1 MIDLTLLG
9 CGGNV
14 PMPNRFLSSL
24 FINYKGRKM
33 LIDCG
38 EGTQV
43 AMKKYNC
50 GFKTIDLILITHL
63 HGDQIIGLLGLLQT
77 MGNSGKTD
85 DLTIVGPVGITDAMN
100 AIKVLVEYLPYR
112 VYVIENPKEKFSL
125 EHDILK
131 DIDIYTIYLENST
144 ECIGYS
150 LYFKR
155 KAKFDR
161 QKAMSNEVPQI
172 LWKKLQEQDTVIYND
187 KTYYSSMVLG
197 DERKG
202 IKLSFITDTRPT
214 FEIPQFIYGSDLFI
228 CEGMYGDDLDISKA
242 VKNKHMTFREAASLA
257 NAGNVDKLLLTHFS
271 PSIEEPKDFA
281 HNATNLFK
289 DTIIVEDNY
298 LLDLLVGLPFL
309 VVPSSCTFFLAT

>member
-24 FINYKGRKM
+24 FINYKGSKI

-50 GFKTIDLILITHL
+50 GFKNIDLILITHL
-63 HGDQIIGLLGLLQT
+63 HGDHIIGLIGLLQT

-85 DLTIVGPVGITDAMN
+85 DLTIVGPIGIIDAMK
-100 AIKVLVEYLPYR
+100 AIKVLVEYLPYT
-112 VYVIENPKEKFSL
+112 VNIIENPKQTFSL

-131 DIDIYTIYLENST
+131 DIDISTINLDHST

-155 KAKFDR
+155 KPKFDR
-161 QKAMSNEVPQI
+161 EKAILNQVPQN
-172 LWKKLQEQDTVIYND
+172 LWKKLQENSSAIYKD
-187 KTYYSSMVLG
+187 KTYYADMVLG
-197 DERKG
+197 ENRRG

-214 FEIPQFIYGSDLFI
+214 FEIPEFIYESDLFI

-242 VKNKHMTFREAASLA
+242 VKNKHMTFRESASLA

-271 PSIEEPKDFA
+271 PSIENPKDFIQ
-281 HNATNLFK
+281 NATNLFE
-289 DTIIVEDNY
+289 DTIIGED
-298 LLDLLVGLPFL
+298 GLTL
-309 VVPSSCTFFLAT
+309 KLSYKD

>member
-24 FINYKGRKM
+24 FINYKGSKI

-50 GFKTIDLILITHL
+50 GFKNIDLILITHL
-63 HGDQIIGLLGLLQT
+63 HGDHIIGLIGLLQT

-85 DLTIVGPVGITDAMN
+85 DLTIVGPIGIIDAMK
-100 AIKVLVEYLPYR
+100 AIKVLVEYLPYK
-112 VYVIENPKEKFSL
+112 VNIIENPKQTFSL

-131 DIDIYTIYLENST
+131 DIDISTINLDHST

-155 KAKFDR
+155 KPKFDR
-161 QKAMSNEVPQI
+161 EKAILNQVPQN
-172 LWKKLQEQDTVIYND
+172 LWKKLQENSSAIYKD
-187 KTYYSSMVLG
+187 KTYYADMVLG
-197 DERKG
+197 ENRRG

-214 FEIPQFIYGSDLFI
+214 FEIPEFIDESDLFI

-242 VKNKHMTFREAASLA
+242 VKNKHMTFRESASLA

-271 PSIEEPKDFA
+271 PSIENPKDFIQ
-281 HNATNLFK
+281 NATNLFE
-289 DTIIVEDNY
+289 DTIIGED
-298 LLDLLVGLPFL
+298 GLTL
-309 VVPSSCTFFLAT
+309 KLSYTD

>member
-38 EGTQV
+38 EGTQI

-50 GFKTIDLILITHL
+50 GFKNIDLILITHL
-63 HGDQIIGLLGLLQT
+63 HGDHIIGLIGLLQT

-85 DLTIVGPVGITDAMN
+85 DLTIVGPIGIIDAMK
-100 AIKVLVEYLPYR
+100 AIKVLVEYLPYK
-112 VYVIENPKEKFSL
+112 VNIIENPKQTFSL

-131 DIDIYTIYLENST
+131 DIDISTINLDHST

-155 KAKFDR
+155 KPKFDR
-161 QKAMSNEVPQI
+161 EKAILNQVPQN
-172 LWKKLQEQDTVIYND
+172 LWKKLQENSSAIYKD
-187 KTYYSSMVLG
+187 KTYYADMVLG
-197 DERKG
+197 ENRRG

-214 FEIPQFIYGSDLFI
+214 FEIPEFIYESDLFI

-242 VKNKHMTFREAASLA
+242 VKNKHMTFRESASLA

-271 PSIEEPKDFA
+271 PSIENPKDFIQ
-281 HNATNLFK
+281 NATNLFE
-289 DTIIVEDNY
+289 DTIIGED
-298 LLDLLVGLPFL
+298 GLTL
-309 VVPSSCTFFLAT
+309 KLSYKD

>member
-24 FINYKGRKM
+24 FINYKGSKI

-38 EGTQV
+38 EGTQI

-50 GFKTIDLILITHL
+50 GFKNIDLILITHL
-63 HGDQIIGLLGLLQT
+63 HGDHIIGLIGLLQT

-85 DLTIVGPVGITDAMN
+85 DLTIVGPIGIIDAMK
-100 AIKVLVEYLPYR
+100 AIKVLVEYLPYK
-112 VYVIENPKEKFSL
+112 VNIIENPKQTFSL

-131 DIDIYTIYLENST
+131 DIDISTINLDHST

-155 KAKFDR
+155 KPKFDR
-161 QKAMSNEVPQI
+161 EKAILNQVPQN
-172 LWKKLQEQDTVIYND
+172 LWKKLQENSSAIYKD
-187 KTYYSSMVLG
+187 KTYYADMVLG
-197 DERKG
+197 ENRRG

-214 FEIPQFIYGSDLFI
+214 FEIPEFIYESDLFI

-242 VKNKHMTFREAASLA
+242 VKNKHMTFRESASLA

-271 PSIEEPKDFA
+271 PSIENPKDFIQ
-281 HNATNLFK
+281 NATNLFE
-289 DTIIVEDNY
+289 DTIIGED
-298 LLDLLVGLPFL
+298 GLTL
-309 VVPSSCTFFLAT
+309 KLSYTD

>member
-63 HGDQIIGLLGLLQT
+63 HGDHIIGLIGLLQT

-131 DIDIYTIYLENST
+131 DIDISTIDLEHST

-187 KTYYSSMVLG
+187 KTYYSSIVLG

-289 DTIIVEDNY
+289 DTIIGED
-298 LLDLLVGLPFL
+298 GLSL
-309 VVPSSCTFFLAT
+309 SLSYKD

>member
-14 PMPNRFLSSL
+14 PMTNRFLSSL
-24 FINYKGRKM
+24 FINYKGSKI

-50 GFKTIDLILITHL
+50 GFKNIDLILITHL
-63 HGDQIIGLLGLLQT
+63 HGDHIIGLIGLLQT

-85 DLTIVGPVGITDAMN
+85 DLTIVGPIGIIDAMK
-100 AIKVLVEYLPYR
+100 AIKVLVEYLPYK
-112 VYVIENPKEKFSL
+112 VNIIENPKQTFSL

-131 DIDIYTIYLENST
+131 DIDISTINLDHST

-155 KAKFDR
+155 KPKFDR
-161 QKAMSNEVPQI
+161 EKAILNQVPQN
-172 LWKKLQEQDTVIYND
+172 LWKKLQENSSAIYKD
-187 KTYYSSMVLG
+187 KTYYADMVLG
-197 DERKG
+197 ENRRG

-214 FEIPQFIYGSDLFI
+214 FEIPEFIYESDLFI

-242 VKNKHMTFREAASLA
+242 VKNKHMTFRESASLA

-271 PSIEEPKDFA
+271 PSIENPKDFIQ
-281 HNATNLFK
+281 NATNLFE
-289 DTIIVEDNY
+289 DTIIGED
-298 LLDLLVGLPFL
+298 GLTL
-309 VVPSSCTFFLAT
+309 KLSYKD

>member
-24 FINYKGRKM
+24 FINYKGSKI

-50 GFKTIDLILITHL
+50 GFKNIDLILITHL
-63 HGDQIIGLLGLLQT
+63 HGDHIIGLIGLLQT

-85 DLTIVGPVGITDAMN
+85 DLTIVGPIGIIDAMK
-100 AIKVLVEYLPYR
+100 AIKVLVEYLPYK
-112 VYVIENPKEKFSL
+112 VNIIENPKQTFSL

-131 DIDIYTIYLENST
+131 DIDISTINLDPST

-155 KAKFDR
+155 KPKFDR
-161 QKAMSNEVPQI
+161 EKAILNQVPQN
-172 LWKKLQEQDTVIYND
+172 LWKKLQENSSAIYKD
-187 KTYYSSMVLG
+187 KTYYADMVLG
-197 DERKG
+197 ENRRG

-214 FEIPQFIYGSDLFI
+214 FEIPEFIYESDLFI

-242 VKNKHMTFREAASLA
+242 VKNKHMTFRESASLA

-271 PSIEEPKDFA
+271 PSIENPKDFIQ
-281 HNATNLFK
+281 NATNLFE
-289 DTIIVEDNY
+289 DTIIGED
-298 LLDLLVGLPFL
+298 GLTL
-309 VVPSSCTFFLAT
+309 KLSYTD

>member
-24 FINYKGRKM
+24 FINYKGSKI

-50 GFKTIDLILITHL
+50 GFKNIDLILITHL
-63 HGDQIIGLLGLLQT
+63 HGDHIIGLIGLLQT

-85 DLTIVGPVGITDAMN
+85 DLTIVGPVGIIDVMN

-112 VYVIENPKEKFSL
+112 VYIIENPKQTFSL

-131 DIDIYTIYLENST
+131 DIDISTINLDHST

-155 KAKFDR
+155 KPKFDR
-161 QKAMSNEVPQI
+161 EKAILNQVPQN
-172 LWKKLQEQDTVIYND
+172 LWKKLQENSSAIYKD
-187 KTYYSSMVLG
+187 KTYYADMVLG
-197 DERKG
+197 ENRRG

-214 FEIPQFIYGSDLFI
+214 FEIPEFIYESDLFI

-271 PSIEEPKDFA
+271 PSIENPKDFIE
-281 HNATNLFK
+281 NATNLFK
-289 DTIIVEDNY
+289 ETIIGED
-298 LLDLLVGLPFL
+298 GLTL
-309 VVPSSCTFFLAT
+309 KLSYKD

>member
-63 HGDQIIGLLGLLQT
+63 HGDHIIGLIGLLQT

-125 EHDILK
+125 EYDILK
-131 DIDIYTIYLENST
+131 DIDISTIDLDHST

-161 QKAMSNEVPQI
+161 EKALSNEVPQI
-172 LWKKLQEQDTVIYND
+172 LWKKLQEQDSIIYDD

-197 DERKG
+197 DERRG

-257 NAGNVDKLLLTHFS
+257 NSGNVDKLLLTHFS

-289 DTIIVEDNY
+289 DTTIGED
-298 LLDLLVGLPFL
+298 GLTL
-309 VVPSSCTFFLAT
+309 NLSYKD

>member
-63 HGDQIIGLLGLLQT
+63 HGDHIIGLIGLLQT

-85 DLTIVGPVGITDAMN
+85 DLMIVGPVGITDAMN

-131 DIDIYTIYLENST
+131 DIEISTIDLDHST

-161 QKAMSNEVPQI
+161 EKALSNEVPQI
-172 LWKKLQEQDTVIYND
+172 LWKKLQEQDSIIYDD

-197 DERKG
+197 DERRG

-289 DTIIVEDNY
+289 DTTIGED
-298 LLDLLVGLPFL
+298 GLTL
-309 VVPSSCTFFLAT
+309 NLSYKD

>member
-63 HGDQIIGLLGLLQT
+63 HGDHIIGLIGLLQT

-85 DLTIVGPVGITDAMN
+85 DLTIVGPVGIIDAMN

-112 VYVIENPKEKFSL
+112 VYVVENPKEKFSL
-125 EHDILK
+125 EHNFLK
-131 DIDIYTIYLENST
+131 DIEISTIDLEHST

-289 DTIIVEDNY
+289 DTIIGED
-298 LLDLLVGLPFL
+298 GLSL
-309 VVPSSCTFFLAT
+309 SLSYKD

>member
-24 FINYKGRKM
+24 FINYKGSKI

-50 GFKTIDLILITHL
+50 GFKNIDLILITHL
-63 HGDQIIGLLGLLQT
+63 HGDHIIGLIGLLQT

-85 DLTIVGPVGITDAMN
+85 DLTIVGPIGIIDAIK
-100 AIKVLVEYLPYR
+100 AIKVLVEYLPYK
-112 VYVIENPKEKFSL
+112 VNIIENPKQTFSL

-131 DIDIYTIYLENST
+131 DIDISTINLDHST

-155 KAKFDR
+155 KPKFDR
-161 QKAMSNEVPQI
+161 EKANLNQVPQN
-172 LWKKLQEQDTVIYND
+172 LWKKLLENSSAIYKD
-187 KTYYSSMVLG
+187 KTYYADMVLG
-197 DERKG
+197 ENRRG

-214 FEIPQFIYGSDLFI
+214 FEIPEFIYESDLFI

-242 VKNKHMTFREAASLA
+242 VKNKHMTFRESASLA

-271 PSIEEPKDFA
+271 PSIENPKDFIQ
-281 HNATNLFK
+281 NATNLFE
-289 DTIIVEDNY
+289 DTIIGED
-298 LLDLLVGLPFL
+298 GLTL
-309 VVPSSCTFFLAT
+309 KLSYKN

>member
-24 FINYKGRKM
+24 FINYKGSKI

-50 GFKTIDLILITHL
+50 GFKNIDLILITHL
-63 HGDQIIGLLGLLQT
+63 HGDHIIGLIGLLQT

-85 DLTIVGPVGITDAMN
+85 DLTIVGPIGIIDAIK
-100 AIKVLVEYLPYR
+100 AIKVLVEYLPYK
-112 VYVIENPKEKFSL
+112 VNIIENPKQTFSL

-131 DIDIYTIYLENST
+131 DIDISTINLDHST

-155 KAKFDR
+155 KPKFDR
-161 QKAMSNEVPQI
+161 EKAILNQVPQN
-172 LWKKLQEQDTVIYND
+172 LWKKLQENSSAIYKD
-187 KTYYSSMVLG
+187 KTYYADMVLG
-197 DERKG
+197 ENRRG

-214 FEIPQFIYGSDLFI
+214 FEIPEFIYESDLFI

-242 VKNKHMTFREAASLA
+242 VKNKHMTFRESASLA

-271 PSIEEPKDFA
+271 PSIENPKDFIQ
-281 HNATNLFK
+281 NATNLFE
-289 DTIIVEDNY
+289 DTIIGED
-298 LLDLLVGLPFL
+298 GLTL
-309 VVPSSCTFFLAT
+309 KLSYKD

>member
-24 FINYKGRKM
+24 FINYKGSKI

-50 GFKTIDLILITHL
+50 GFKNIDLILITHL
-63 HGDQIIGLLGLLQT
+63 HGDHIIGLIGLLQT

-85 DLTIVGPVGITDAMN
+85 DLTIVGPIGIIDAMK
-100 AIKVLVEYLPYR
+100 AIKVLVEYLPYK
-112 VYVIENPKEKFSL
+112 VNIIENPKQTFSL

-131 DIDIYTIYLENST
+131 DIDISTINLDHST

-155 KAKFDR
+155 KPKFDR
-161 QKAMSNEVPQI
+161 EKAILNQVPQN
-172 LWKKLQEQDTVIYND
+172 LWKKLQENSSAIYKD
-187 KTYYSSMVLG
+187 KTYYADMVLG
-197 DERKG
+197 ENRRG

-214 FEIPQFIYGSDLFI
+214 FEIPEFIDESDLFI

-242 VKNKHMTFREAASLA
+242 VKNKHMTFRESASLA

-271 PSIEEPKDFA
+271 PSIENPKDFIQ
-281 HNATNLFK
+281 NATNLFE
-289 DTIIVEDNY
+289 DTIIGED
-298 LLDLLVGLPFL
+298 GLTL
-309 VVPSSCTFFLAT
+309 KLSYTE

>member
-24 FINYKGRKM
+24 FINYKGSKI
-33 LIDCG
+33 LIDFG

-50 GFKTIDLILITHL
+50 GFKNIDLILITHL
-63 HGDQIIGLLGLLQT
+63 HGDHIIGLIGLLQT

-85 DLTIVGPVGITDAMN
+85 DLTIVGPIGIIDAMK
-100 AIKVLVEYLPYR
+100 AIKVLVEYLPYK
-112 VYVIENPKEKFSL
+112 VNIIENPKQTVSL

-131 DIDIYTIYLENST
+131 DIDISTINLDHST

-155 KAKFDR
+155 KPKFDR
-161 QKAMSNEVPQI
+161 EKAILNQVPQN
-172 LWKKLQEQDTVIYND
+172 LWKKLQENSSAIYKD
-187 KTYYSSMVLG
+187 KTYYADMVLG
-197 DERKG
+197 ENRRG

-214 FEIPQFIYGSDLFI
+214 FEIPEFIYESDLFI

-242 VKNKHMTFREAASLA
+242 VKNKHMTFRESASLA

-271 PSIEEPKDFA
+271 PSIENPNDFIQ
-281 HNATNLFK
+281 NATNLFE
-289 DTIIVEDNY
+289 DTIIGED
-298 LLDLLVGLPFL
+298 GLTL
-309 VVPSSCTFFLAT
+309 KLSYTD

>member
-63 HGDQIIGLLGLLQT
+63 HGDHIIGLIGLLQT

-85 DLTIVGPVGITDAMN
+85 DLTIVGPVGIIDAMN

-131 DIDIYTIYLENST
+131 DIEISTIDLEHST

-161 QKAMSNEVPQI
+161 QKAMSNDVPQI

-289 DTIIVEDNY
+289 DTIIGED
-298 LLDLLVGLPFL
+298 GLSL
-309 VVPSSCTFFLAT
+309 SLSYKD

>member
-63 HGDQIIGLLGLLQT
+63 HGDHIIGLIGLLQT

-85 DLTIVGPVGITDAMN
+85 DLTIVGPVGIIDAMN

-131 DIDIYTIYLENST
+131 DIEISTIDLEHST

-289 DTIIVEDNY
+289 DTIIGED
-298 LLDLLVGLPFL
+298 GLSL
-309 VVPSSCTFFLAT
+309 SLSYKD

>member
-63 HGDQIIGLLGLLQT
+63 HGDHIIGLIGLLQT

-131 DIDIYTIYLENST
+131 DIEISTIDLEHST

-172 LWKKLQEQDTVIYND
+172 LWKKLQEQDTVIYNE
-187 KTYYSSMVLG
+187 KIYYSSMVLG

-289 DTIIVEDNY
+289 DTIIGED
-298 LLDLLVGLPFL
+298 GLSL
-309 VVPSSCTFFLAT
+309 SLSYKD

>member
-24 FINYKGRKM
+24 FINYKGSKI

-50 GFKTIDLILITHL
+50 GFKNIDLILITHL
-63 HGDQIIGLLGLLQT
+63 HGDHIIGLIGLLQT

-85 DLTIVGPVGITDAMN
+85 DLTIVGPIGIIDAMK
-100 AIKVLVEYLPYR
+100 AIKVLVEYLPYK
-112 VYVIENPKEKFSL
+112 VNIIENPKQTFSL

-131 DIDIYTIYLENST
+131 DIEISTIDLEHST

-289 DTIIVEDNY
+289 DTIIGED
-298 LLDLLVGLPFL
+298 GLSL
-309 VVPSSCTFFLAT
+309 SLSYKD

>member
-24 FINYKGRKM
+24 FINYKGSKI

-50 GFKTIDLILITHL
+50 GFKNIDLILITHL
-63 HGDQIIGLLGLLQT
+63 HGDHIIGLIGLLQT

-85 DLTIVGPVGITDAMN
+85 DLTIVGPIGIIDAMK
-100 AIKVLVEYLPYR
+100 AIKVLVEYLPYK
-112 VYVIENPKEKFSL
+112 VNIIENPKQTFSL

-131 DIDIYTIYLENST
+131 DIDISTINLDHST

-155 KAKFDR
+155 KPKFDR
-161 QKAMSNEVPQI
+161 EKAILNQVPQN
-172 LWKKLQEQDTVIYND
+172 LWKKLQENSSAIYKD
-187 KTYYSSMVLG
+187 KTYYADMVLG
-197 DERKG
+197 ENRRG

-214 FEIPQFIYGSDLFI
+214 FEIPEFIYESDLFI

-242 VKNKHMTFREAASLA
+242 VKNKHMTFRESASLA
-257 NAGNVDKLLLTHFS
+257 HAGNVDKLLLTHFS
-271 PSIEEPKDFA
+271 PSIENPKDFIQ
-281 HNATNLFK
+281 NATNLFE
-289 DTIIVEDNY
+289 DTIIGED
-298 LLDLLVGLPFL
+298 GLTL
-309 VVPSSCTFFLAT
+309 KLSYTD

>member
-63 HGDQIIGLLGLLQT
+63 HGDHIIGLIGLLQT

-85 DLTIVGPVGITDAMN
+85 DLTIVGPVGIIDAMN

-112 VYVIENPKEKFSL
+112 VYVVENPKEKFSL

-131 DIDIYTIYLENST
+131 DIDISTIDLEHST

-289 DTIIVEDNY
+289 DTIIGED
-298 LLDLLVGLPFL
+298 GLSL
-309 VVPSSCTFFLAT
+309 SLSYKD

>member
-24 FINYKGRKM
+24 FINYKGSKI

-50 GFKTIDLILITHL
+50 GFKNIDLILITHL
-63 HGDQIIGLLGLLQT
+63 HGDHIIGLIGLLQT
-77 MGNSGKTD
+77 MGNTGKTD
-85 DLTIVGPVGITDAMN
+85 DLTIVGPIGIIDAIK
-100 AIKVLVEYLPYR
+100 AIKVLVEYLPYK
-112 VYVIENPKEKFSL
+112 VNIIENPKQTFSL

-131 DIDIYTIYLENST
+131 DIDISTINLDHST

-155 KAKFDR
+155 KPKFDR
-161 QKAMSNEVPQI
+161 EKAILNQVPQN
-172 LWKKLQEQDTVIYND
+172 LWKKLQENSSAIYKD
-187 KTYYSSMVLG
+187 KTYYADMVLG
-197 DERKG
+197 ENRRG

-214 FEIPQFIYGSDLFI
+214 FEIPEFIYESDLFI

-242 VKNKHMTFREAASLA
+242 VKNKHMTFRESASLA

-271 PSIEEPKDFA
+271 PSIENPKDFIQ
-281 HNATNLFK
+281 NATNLFE
-289 DTIIVEDNY
+289 DTIIGED
-298 LLDLLVGLPFL
+298 GLTL
-309 VVPSSCTFFLAT
+309 KLSYTD

>member
-63 HGDQIIGLLGLLQT
+63 HGDHIIGRIGLLQT
-77 MGNSGKTD
+77 MGNSGNTD

-131 DIDIYTIYLENST
+131 DIDISTIDLEHST

-289 DTIIVEDNY
+289 DTIIGED
-298 LLDLLVGLPFL
+298 GLSL
-309 VVPSSCTFFLAT
+309 SLSYKD

>member
-63 HGDQIIGLLGLLQT
+63 HGDHIIGLIGLLQT

-125 EHDILK
+125 EYDILK
-131 DIDIYTIYLENST
+131 DIEISTIDLEHST

-161 QKAMSNEVPQI
+161 EKALSNEVPQI
-172 LWKKLQEQDTVIYND
+172 LWKKLQEQDSIIYDD

-289 DTIIVEDNY
+289 DTTIGED
-298 LLDLLVGLPFL
+298 GLTL
-309 VVPSSCTFFLAT
+309 SLSYKD

>member
-24 FINYKGRKM
+24 FINYKGSKI

-50 GFKTIDLILITHL
+50 GFKNIDLILITHL
-63 HGDQIIGLLGLLQT
+63 HGDHIIGLIGLLQT

-85 DLTIVGPVGITDAMN
+85 DLTIVGPIGIIDAMK
-100 AIKVLVEYLPYR
+100 AIKVLVEYLPYK
-112 VYVIENPKEKFSL
+112 VNIIENPKQTFSL

-131 DIDIYTIYLENST
+131 DIDISTINLDHST

-155 KAKFDR
+155 KPKFDR
-161 QKAMSNEVPQI
+161 EKAILNQVPQN
-172 LWKKLQEQDTVIYND
+172 LWKKLQENSSAIYKD
-187 KTYYSSMVLG
+187 KTYYADMVLG
-197 DERKG
+197 ENRRG

-214 FEIPQFIYGSDLFI
+214 FEIPEFIYESDLFI

-242 VKNKHMTFREAASLA
+242 VKNKHMTFRESASLA

-271 PSIEEPKDFA
+271 PSIENPKYFIQ
-281 HNATNLFK
+281 NATNLFE
-289 DTIIVEDNY
+289 DTIIGED
-298 LLDLLVGLPFL
+298 GLTL
-309 VVPSSCTFFLAT
+309 KLSYKD

>member
-38 EGTQV
+38 EGTQI

-50 GFKTIDLILITHL
+50 GFKAIDLILITHL
-63 HGDQIIGLLGLLQT
+63 HGDHIIGLIGLLQT

-85 DLTIVGPVGITDAMN
+85 DLTIVGPVGIIDAMN

-131 DIDIYTIYLENST
+131 DIEISTIDLEHST

-161 QKAMSNEVPQI
+161 EKA
-172 LWKKLQEQDTVIYND
+172 
-187 KTYYSSMVLG
+187 
-197 DERKG
+197 
-202 IKLSFITDTRPT
+202 
-214 FEIPQFIYGSDLFI
+214 YGFH
-228 CEGMYGDDLDISKA
+228 LDIPSGTSVRFEPGEEKEVQLTA
-242 VKNKHMTFREAASLA
+242 IGGTKRVFGLNDLTCAQISEVNKEAALN
-257 NAGNVDKLLLTHFS
+257 NARTKGFM
-271 PSIEEPKDFA
+271 PKA
-281 HNATNLFK
+281 
-289 DTIIVEDNY
+289 
-298 LLDLLVGLPFL
+298 
-309 VVPSSCTFFLAT
+309 

>member
-24 FINYKGRKM
+24 FINYKGSKI

-50 GFKTIDLILITHL
+50 GFKNIDLILITHL
-63 HGDQIIGLLGLLQT
+63 HGDHIIGLIGLLQT

-85 DLTIVGPVGITDAMN
+85 DLTIVGPIGIIDAMK
-100 AIKVLVEYLPYR
+100 AIKVLVEYLPYK
-112 VYVIENPKEKFSL
+112 VNIIENPKQTFSL

-131 DIDIYTIYLENST
+131 DIDISTINLDHST

-155 KAKFDR
+155 KPKFDR
-161 QKAMSNEVPQI
+161 EKAILNQVPQN
-172 LWKKLQEQDTVIYND
+172 LWKKLQENSSAIYKD
-187 KTYYSSMVLG
+187 KTYYADMVLG
-197 DERKG
+197 ENRRG

-214 FEIPQFIYGSDLFI
+214 FEIPEFIYESDLFI

-242 VKNKHMTFREAASLA
+242 VKNKHMTFRESASLA

-271 PSIEEPKDFA
+271 PSIENPKDFIE
-281 HNATNLFK
+281 NATNLFK
-289 DTIIVEDNY
+289 ETIIGED
-298 LLDLLVGLPFL
+298 GLTL
-309 VVPSSCTFFLAT
+309 KLSYKD

>member
-24 FINYKGRKM
+24 FINYKVRKM

-63 HGDQIIGLLGLLQT
+63 HGDHIIGLIGLLQT

-131 DIDIYTIYLENST
+131 DIDISTIDLEHST

-289 DTIIVEDNY
+289 DTIIGED
-298 LLDLLVGLPFL
+298 GLSL
-309 VVPSSCTFFLAT
+309 SLSYKD

>member
-24 FINYKGRKM
+24 FINYKGSKI

-50 GFKTIDLILITHL
+50 GFKNIDLILITHL
-63 HGDQIIGLLGLLQT
+63 HGDHIIGLIGLLQT

-85 DLTIVGPVGITDAMN
+85 DLTIVGPIGIIDAMK
-100 AIKVLVEYLPYR
+100 AIKVLIEYLPYK
-112 VYVIENPKEKFSL
+112 VNIIENPKQTFSL

-131 DIDIYTIYLENST
+131 DIDISTINLDHST

-155 KAKFDR
+155 KPKFDR
-161 QKAMSNEVPQI
+161 EKAILNQVPQN
-172 LWKKLQEQDTVIYND
+172 LWKKLQENSSAIYKD
-187 KTYYSSMVLG
+187 KTYYADMVLG
-197 DERKG
+197 ENRRG

-214 FEIPQFIYGSDLFI
+214 FEIPEFIYESDLFI

-242 VKNKHMTFREAASLA
+242 VKNKHMTFRESASLA

-271 PSIEEPKDFA
+271 PSIENPKDFIQ
-281 HNATNLFK
+281 NATNLFE
-289 DTIIVEDNY
+289 DTIIGED
-298 LLDLLVGLPFL
+298 GLTL
-309 VVPSSCTFFLAT
+309 KLSYTD